1 MKEEEVIILSKQ
13 CNFHAVK
20 ASSLKQEASGREYW
34 RIIDA
39 DNNSMVLCYL
49 EPSRGDHSNFIAI
62 SEELIKNNISC
73 SKIVHHNEVLGV
85 TIQNDLGDGD
95 LLSVLDEDNKFELL
109 KSSLRMLSEIQNSK
123 IDNINRFTNEELVEQ
138 MNLFKDIFCS
148 DFLNVNVDSS
158 IDNLITTTS
167 NSLFEHPWVNCHF
180 DFERRNLILDNNNEL
195 TVIDFQDMRIGPIGI
210 DLAGI
215 LVDHYHEIDL
225 RATKDLLKFYS
236 KQVKLDCSENDFF
249 EFLRWGTIQRNL
261 RILGTLSNLYLTKNR
276 SFRLK
281 DLPMILSNL
290 LQMIPENHAS
300 KEYIINAISPTLIKR
315 VSEI

>member
-180 DFERRNLILDNNNEL
+180 DFERRNLILDNKNEL

-215 LVDHYHEIDL
+215 LVDHYHEVDL

-276 SFRLK
+276 SFRLN

-300 KEYIINAISPTLIKR
+300 KEYLINAISPKLTIR

>member
-39 DNNSMVLCYL
+39 ENNSMVLCYL

-215 LVDHYHEIDL
+215 LVDHYHEVDL

-249 EFLRWGTIQRNL
+249 D
-261 RILGTLSNLYLTKNR
+261 
-276 SFRLK
+276 FRK
-281 DLPMILSNL
+281 MIS
-290 LQMIPENHAS
+290 
-300 KEYIINAISPTLIKR
+300 
-315 VSEI
+315 

>member
-20 ASSLKQEASGREYW
+20 ASSLKFEASGREYW

-49 EPSRGDHSNFIAI
+49 EPSKGDHLNFIAI

-95 LLSVLDEDNKFELL
+95 LLSVIDEDNKYELL
-109 KSSLRMLSEIQNSK
+109 KSSLQMLSEIQNSK

-148 DFLNVNVDSS
+148 NFLNANVNSS

-215 LVDHYHEIDL
+215 LVDHYHEVDL
-225 RATKDLLKFYS
+225 CATKDLLKFYS
-236 KQVKLDCSENDFF
+236 KQVKFDYSENDFF

-276 SFRLK
+276 TFRLK
-281 DLPMILSNL
+281 DLSMILFNL
-290 LQMIPENHAS
+290 IQMIPENHAS
-300 KEYIINAISPTLIKR
+300 KEYLLNVISPKLIKR

>member
-1 MKEEEVIILSKQ
+1 MYKRQ
-13 CNFHAVK
+13 
-20 ASSLKQEASGREYW
+20 
-34 RIIDA
+34 
-39 DNNSMVLCYL
+39 
-49 EPSRGDHSNFIAI
+49 
-62 SEELIKNNISC
+62 
-73 SKIVHHNEVLGV
+73 VLGV

>member
-39 DNNSMVLCYL
+39 ENNSMVLCYL

-123 IDNINRFTNEELVEQ
+123 IDNINRFTNEELVEE
-138 MNLFKDIFCS
+138 MNLFKVIFCS
-148 DFLNVNVDSS
+148 EFLNVNVDSS
-158 IDNLITTTS
+158 VDNLINTTS

-195 TVIDFQDMRIGPIGI
+195 TIIDFQDMRIGPIGI

-215 LVDHYHEIDL
+215 LVDHYHEVDL

-276 SFRLK
+276 TFRLK
-281 DLPMILSNL
+281 DLSMILFNL
-290 LQMIPENHAS
+290 IQMIPENHAS

>member
-215 LVDHYHEIDL
+215 LVDHYHEVDL

-276 SFRLK
+276 SFRLN

>member
-158 IDNLITTTS
+158 IDNLIL
-167 NSLFEHPWVNCHF
+167 SLIH
-180 DFERRNLILDNNNEL
+180 I
-195 TVIDFQDMRIGPIGI
+195 
-210 DLAGI
+210 
-215 LVDHYHEIDL
+215 
-225 RATKDLLKFYS
+225 
-236 KQVKLDCSENDFF
+236 
-249 EFLRWGTIQRNL
+249 
-261 RILGTLSNLYLTKNR
+261 
-276 SFRLK
+276 
-281 DLPMILSNL
+281 
-290 LQMIPENHAS
+290 
-300 KEYIINAISPTLIKR
+300 
-315 VSEI
+315 

>member
-215 LVDHYHEIDL
+215 LVDHYHEVDL

-276 SFRLK
+276 TFRLK
-281 DLPMILSNL
+281 DLSMILFNL
-290 LQMIPENHAS
+290 IQMIPENHAS
-300 KEYIINAISPTLIKR
+300 KEYLINAISPKLTIR